1 MRKALPVA
9 AVALLALGGA
19 MVGKKVVPQSLGTFP
34 TTGALFSALLVAVI
48 IIVSALTFF
57 PALALGPSVEHLAGL
72 ANTVF

>member
-1 MRKALPVA
+1 MLLPA
-9 AVALLALGGA
+9 LALGGA

-57 PALALGPSVEHLAGL
+57 PALALGPVVEELLARHGK
-72 ANTVF
+72 VF